1 MKKIIYIAIV
11 LAAVSFGA
19 YYYFGKSQSEEIK
32 YRTEKISLGNIT
44 VQVRATGTINPKRIV
59 QVGSQVS
66 GTIAQLFADFNS
78 EVHEGQ
84 IIAMIDSTFLNAS
97 VKEADANLERTQA
110 QVNEA
115 KRSVARVKGLFE
127 KGLVSQA
134 ELDKAQTDFETA
146 SAQFKQTQAALD
158 RARVN
163 LRYSVIRAPIDGIVI
178 SRDVDVGQTVAA
190 SLQAPKLFSIANDL
204 QLMQVEASVDE
215 ADIGQIQEGQ
225 NVTFT
230 VDAYPE
236 EEFQGEVTQVRIA
249 PVTVQNVVTYTVI
262 IEVPNPDLKLRPGM
276 TATVSI
282 LIQEK
287 ENVLRIPALAL
298 RFQPPKEVMEKM
310 NSEEKTEPM
319 NEKEVPE
326 QKPEMAEKKEEQHS
340 PQMKS
345 DGEQRRERKKRED
358 WKNMSDE
365 EREKF
370 RKRRVQAGENSEENS
385 SQGNRG
391 GEMHRR
397 MGSEGGERKMF
408 RKNIGKVWVMRN
420 GKNLVS
426 LRVKTGIT
434 DSRFIEIISDELKD
448 GDEVIVGLVGPEMG
462 AMGNGQTQNPFAPR
476 MPGGGGGGG
485 RGRGF

>member
-1 MKKIIYIAIV
+1 MKKIITIAII
-11 LAAVSFGA
+11 LAVVSFGA
-19 YYYFGKSQSEEIK
+19 YYYFDKTKSEEIK

-78 EVHEGQ
+78 EVREGQ

-97 VKEADANLERTQA
+97 VKEAEANLERTQA
-110 QVNEA
+110 QVNES
-115 KRSVARVKGLFE
+115 RRNVNRVKGLFE

-215 ADIGQIQEGQ
+215 ADIGQISEGQ

-236 EEFQGEVTQVRIA
+236 DEFHGKVRQVRIA

-287 ENVLRIPALAL
+287 ENVLRVPSLAL
-298 RFQPPKEVMEKM
+298 RFQPPKEAMDSM
-310 NSEEKTEPM
+310 NIEEK
-319 NEKEVPE
+319 KVPVNDRDING
-326 QKPEMAEKKEEQHS
+326 QKPEIAEKKIEQHS
-340 PQMKS
+340 SQMQPDDVSK
-345 DGEQRRERKKRED
+345 QRRIKRDD

-370 RKRRVQAGENSEENS
+370 RTRREQMGKRGAGNSVPKNNGSEMNS
-385 SQGNRG
+385 SMR
-391 GEMHRR
+391 
-397 MGSEGGERKMF
+397 SERGERKMF
-408 RKNIGKVWVMRN
+408 KKKFGKVWIMRN
-420 GKNLVS
+420 GNELVS

-434 DSRFIEIISDELKD
+434 DSRFVEIISDELKD
-448 GDEVIVGLVGPEMG
+448 GDEVIVGLVGPEIG
-462 AMGNGQTQNPFAPR
+462 VMGNGQTQNPFAPR
-476 MPGGGGGGG
+476 ISGGGG